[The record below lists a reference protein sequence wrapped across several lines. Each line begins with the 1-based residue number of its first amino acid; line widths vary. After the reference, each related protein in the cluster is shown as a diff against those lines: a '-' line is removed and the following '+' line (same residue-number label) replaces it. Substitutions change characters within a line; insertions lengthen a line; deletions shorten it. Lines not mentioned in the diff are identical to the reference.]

1 MMQRSAWIA
10 LVATVLMAPFAEA
23 VPRRAPGAVR
33 APQRVTRRAPQ
44 RPAPPARPVVDLQLA
59 GLSTAGERRFP
70 AVLHAIRRDA
80 LPAAAA
86 CVAQFP
92 AARGVVSVTLTP
104 SPRGRQAAAVE
115 SPFPAEVARC
125 FRDAVSRVTLPP
137 REIVDDAPTAEHP
150 PDEPVRFELRVRLPA
165 VGPR

>member
-1 MMQRSAWIA
+1 MVRSAWIA
-10 LVATVLMAPFAEA
+10 LVTTMLVALSAEA
-23 VPRRAPGAVR
+23 VPRRAAGVVR
-33 APQRVTRRAPQ
+33 APPSRTVRRG
-44 RPAPPARPVVDLQLA
+44 PPPRPVVDLQIA

-80 LPAAAA
+80 MPAVSA

-92 AARGVVSVTLTP
+92 AARGVVTVTLTP
-104 SPRGRQAAAVE
+104 AARGRQAAAVE

-137 REIVDDAPTAEHP
+137 REVIDDAPTAERA

-165 VGPR
+165 VGAR